1 MARARRPRGET
12 QDPAGTSAD
21 SGRHYMISVVAKSYN
36 IHPQTLRLYEREGL
50 ITPAR
55 SAGNTR
61 LYDEETLERQ
71 DGLQTLTR
79 EMGVNLAGVEVILNM
94 RDQLEE
100 LQQELH
106 RATGRLRRQHAKRR
120 GVARRYALVKL
131 RRRSSSDE

>member
-1 MARARRPRGET
+1 MAKQRQRRR
-12 QDPAGTSAD
+12 
-21 SGRHYMISVVAKSYN
+21 YLLISRVAERFD

-61 LYDEETLERQ
+61 LYDESTLER
-71 DGLQTLTR
+71 LETILTLTR

-94 RDQLEE
+94 RDQLEDLQRE
-100 LQQELH
+100 LA
-106 RATGRLRRQHAKRR
+106 RTSGKLRRQRTERR

-131 RRRSSSDE
+131 RRRAGDDD